1 MWLSSMMSL
10 GRRFRVLLGASG
22 LSNLSDGLAFVTM
35 PLLAASMTDDPLWIA
50 GLATMYALTR
60 LLVVL
65 PIGVYVDQ
73 LDRRSLMVSANLLRG
88 LALVLLAASIQ
99 FGAASL
105 LALYTVMAVVATLE
119 SLADGAAVAMLP
131 GVVPKPALDRAN
143 SRIASVQLISDEFVG
158 PPLGGLLFTVAAVL
172 PVYVMGGA
180 WAAAGVL
187 ALALPRSA
195 DPRARAESRQA
206 FSTQV
211 AEGARWL
218 TEHRT
223 IGKLSLI
230 GGLASAG
237 YMLPFSVLVIF
248 AQDRLDLTSFGYGLM
263 LAGSALGGL
272 LAALLVP
279 RLRRRWNY
287 RTLITASLALGSLSL
302 ACLAWTTAPMLAA
315 ALLGL
320 YIFHAVV
327 WNICAT
333 SLRQWLVPGELL
345 GRVGAATRVVS
356 LLGLA
361 IGSALGG
368 LLAGVDIRLP
378 TASGSLVFAACAA
391 LAWFGLPGR
400 NPDSSS

>member
-1 MWLSSMMSL
+1 MSL
-10 GRRFRVLLGASG
+10 GRRFHLLLGSSG

-65 PIGVYVDQ
+65 PVGVYVDQ

-88 LALVLLAASIQ
+88 LALVILAASIQ

-131 GVVPKPALDRAN
+131 SVVPKPALDQAN
-143 SRIASVQLISDEFVG
+143 SRIASVQLIGDEFVG

-172 PVYVMGGA
+172 PVYIMGGV

-187 ALALPRSA
+187 ALALPRRT
-195 DPRARAESRQA
+195 DRRTQDRSRQT
-206 FSTQV
+206 FFTQV
-211 AEGARWL
+211 TDGTRWL
-218 TEHRT
+218 TRHRT
-223 IGKLSLI
+223 IGGLSLI
-230 GGLASAG
+230 GGLASTG

-248 AQDRLDLTSFGYGLM
+248 AQDRLELTSFGYGLM

-272 LAALLVP
+272 LAALLAP
-279 RLRRRWNY
+279 RLRHRWSY
-287 RTLITASLALGSLSL
+287 RTLITASLALASLSL
-302 ACLAWTTAPMLAA
+302 ACLTWTSAPVLAA
-315 ALLGL
+315 ALLAL

-333 SLRQWLVPGELL
+333 SLRQWLVPDELL

-356 LLGLA
+356 LLGLVL
-361 IGSALGG
+361 GSALGG
-368 LLAGVDIRLP
+368 LLAGIDIRVP
-378 TASGSLVFAACAA
+378 TFAGSLVFLGCAV
-391 LAWFGLPGR
+391 LARCGLPGR
-400 NPDSSS
+400 DPDLSS

>member
-1 MWLSSMMSL
+1 MMSL

-172 PVYVMGGA
+172 PVYVMGGV

-187 ALALPRSA
+187 ALALPRSD
-195 DPRARAESRQA
+195 DPKARAESRQA
-206 FSTQV
+206 FGTQV

-218 TEHRT
+218 TGHRT

-248 AQDRLDLTSFGYGLM
+248 AQDRLDLASFGYGLM

-302 ACLAWTTAPMLAA
+302 ACLAWTSAPMLAA
-315 ALLGL
+315 ILLAL
-320 YIFHAVV
+320 YIFHAVL

-345 GRVGAATRVVS
+345 GRVGAATSVVS

-391 LAWFGLPGR
+391 LAWLGLPGR
-400 NPDSSS
+400 DPDSSS

>member
-1 MWLSSMMSL
+1 MMSL
-10 GRRFRVLLGASG
+10 GRRFHVLLGSSG

-35 PLLAASMTDDPLWIA
+35 PLLAASMTEDPLWIA

-99 FGAASL
+99 FGAPSL

-131 GVVPKPALDRAN
+131 SVVPKPRLDRAN
-143 SRIASVQLISDEFVG
+143 SRIASVQLISDEFIG

-180 WAAAGVL
+180 WAAAGAL
-187 ALALPRSA
+187 ALALPRSTTPQA
-195 DPRARAESRQA
+195 QARPRQTFFAQ
-206 FSTQV
+206 T
-211 AEGARWL
+211 AEGTRWL
-218 TEHRT
+218 TQHPS
-223 IGKLSLI
+223 IGMLALI
-230 GGLASAG
+230 GGLASVG

-248 AQDRLDLTSFGYGLM
+248 ARDRLDLSGFGYGLI

-272 LAALLVP
+272 LAALIVP
-279 RLRRRWNY
+279 RLRQRWSY
-287 RTLITASLALGSLSL
+287 RTLITGSLVLGSVSLAGL
-302 ACLAWTTAPMLAA
+302 AGTSNPGVAATLLA
-315 ALLGL
+315 L

-327 WNICAT
+327 WNICST

-345 GRVGAATRVVS
+345 GRVGAATRVVG

-368 LLAGVDIRLP
+368 LLAGVEIRLP
-378 TASGSLVFAACAA
+378 TLTGSLVFVGCAVLAC
-391 LAWFGLPGR
+391 FGLPR
-400 NPDSSS
+400 RDPS

>member
-10 GRRFRVLLGASG
+10 GRRFHVLLGASG

-143 SRIASVQLISDEFVG
+143 SRIASVQLISDEFIG

-172 PVYVMGGA
+172 PV
-180 WAAAGVL
+180 
-187 ALALPRSA
+187 
-195 DPRARAESRQA
+195 
-206 FSTQV
+206 
-211 AEGARWL
+211 
-218 TEHRT
+218 
-223 IGKLSLI
+223 
-230 GGLASAG
+230 
-237 YMLPFSVLVIF
+237 
-248 AQDRLDLTSFGYGLM
+248 
-263 LAGSALGGL
+263 
-272 LAALLVP
+272 
-279 RLRRRWNY
+279 
-287 RTLITASLALGSLSL
+287 
-302 ACLAWTTAPMLAA
+302 
-315 ALLGL
+315 
-320 YIFHAVV
+320 
-327 WNICAT
+327 
-333 SLRQWLVPGELL
+333 
-345 GRVGAATRVVS
+345 
-356 LLGLA
+356 
-361 IGSALGG
+361 
-368 LLAGVDIRLP
+368 
-378 TASGSLVFAACAA
+378 
-391 LAWFGLPGR
+391 
-400 NPDSSS
+400 